1 MTEPLTIDVLGQGPD
16 VEMRLEWA
24 GPDGNLPPPEAA
36 RLGEV
41 TEVVLRVRDL
51 EADVL
56 YSESSALVPIEVPEN
71 AIVEAFPVSEIERA
85 SGVVLRLSVIPL
97 GGQSVT
103 IAAQNAGRGGL
114 QAKIPALLLEVQPS
128 ITVAAKTADA
138 SSSSRKTDTPSHA
151 DIVSSDTDAYA
162 DNLQIKPA
170 SFDTLVSR
178 EPVFPPFA
186 PAYKDCLETAA
197 SLWNGERYAEALAI
211 LRSDERSLCA
221 AAAVKR
227 ARIACEGALNLP
239 SAPSEPWLPLAPL
252 AAVFVL
258 CVLSVAA
265 VLLRRRRQW
274 RVPVPLTAALFMTAI
289 SALSAILFFFAV
301 AGDRAVTKR
310 AAAYPIPEADAAPAV
325 FFMEGEPVR
334 VRTRSG
340 IWLYVESV
348 SPHIPRKFGWIKT
361 EDAALY

>member
-1 MTEPLTIDVLGQGPD
+1 MTEPLTIDVLGQETD
-16 VEMRLEWA
+16 VEVRLEWA
-24 GPDGNLPPPEAA
+24 GPDGMSPPLKAA

-41 TEVVLRVRDL
+41 TEVVLRIRDL
-51 EADVL
+51 DADTL
-56 YSESSALVPIEVPEN
+56 YSKSSALVPIVVPEN
-71 AIVEAFPVSEIERA
+71 AIVEALPVSEIERT
-85 SGVVLRLSVIPL
+85 SGIVLRLSVIPL
-97 GGQSVT
+97 GGQSVP
-103 IAAQNAGRGGL
+103 IAARNAGRGGL

-128 ITVAAKTADA
+128 INGAAETADA
-138 SSSSRKTDTPSHA
+138 SGSSRKTDTPPPA
-151 DIVSSDTDAYA
+151 DTVSSDTDAYA
-162 DNLQIKPA
+162 DNLQVKPV

-211 LRSDERSLCA
+211 LRSGERSLCA
-221 AAAVKR
+221 AAAMKR
-227 ARIACEGALNLP
+227 ARIVCEGALNLP
-239 SAPSEPWLPLAPL
+239 SAPSEPWLPLVPL

-274 RVPVPLTAALFMTAI
+274 RVPVLLTAALFMTAI

-310 AAAYPIPEADAAPAV
+310 TAAYPIPEADAVPAV

-340 IWLYVESV
+340 IWLYVESGSNHV
-348 SPHIPRKFGWIKT
+348 PRKSGWLKT

>member
-1 MTEPLTIDVLGQGPD
+1 M
-16 VEMRLEWA
+16 A
-24 GPDGNLPPPEAA
+24 EAT

-41 TEVVLRVRDL
+41 TEVVLRVKDL
-51 EADVL
+51 EADAL
-56 YSESSALVPIEVPEN
+56 YSEYSTLVSSALAPIEVPEN
-71 AIVEAFPVSEIERA
+71 AIVETLPVSEIERA
-85 SGVVLRLSVIPL
+85 SGIVLRLSVVPL

-103 IAAQNAGRGGL
+103 IAAQNAGRGGV

-128 ITVAAKTADA
+128 INGAAKTAA
-138 SSSSRKTDTPSHA
+138 SSGSSRKTDTPPPA
-151 DIVSSDTDAYA
+151 DAVSGDTDAYA
-162 DNLQIKPA
+162 DNLQVKPA

-178 EPVFPPFA
+178 EPIFPPFA
-186 PAYKDCLETAA
+186 PAYKACLDAAA

-211 LRSDERSLCA
+211 LRSGERSLCA

-227 ARIACEGALNLP
+227 ARIVCEGALNLP
-239 SAPSEPWLPLAPL
+239 AAPSAPWLPIAPL
-252 AAVFVL
+252 TAVFVL
-258 CVLSVAA
+258 CVLSLAA

-274 RVPVPLTAALFMTAI
+274 RVPVPLTAALSMTAI
-289 SALSAILFFFAV
+289 FAFSAILFSFAV
-301 AGDRAVTKR
+301 AGNRAVTKR
-310 AAAYPIPEADAAPAV
+310 TAAYPIPEADAVPAV

-348 SPHIPRKFGWIKT
+348 SNHVPRKSGWLKT